1 MRDRT
6 KRWLVFY
13 AGNPEPTSS
22 MRFHEGHIPTHDLT
36 YEDVCFV
43 PQYSDVPSR
52 TVVNTDTL
60 DGTGNS
66 IPIIIANMNAVA
78 GARMAET
85 VARRGGLVVLPQDL
99 APEALVRTIREIKTA
114 HPQYDTPVVVGPYTR
129 LGEAWEAIS
138 KRAHGTA
145 IVRTEDGTLLTYTA
159 SLHRNSLNPRSRIK
173 SLFENM
179 TETPLYPVDTDPK
192 QIYNELH
199 ANDLNLAGITD
210 GDELV
215 GVMTRKGALRAH
227 LYRPN
232 VDKDGRLKVAVA
244 LGINGDTVA
253 ETERVIEAGADVLV
267 IDTAHG
273 HQEKMLQA
281 LRVARKVVGS
291 EVTIIAGNVV
301 TAEATR
307 DLIEAGADIVKVGV
321 GPGAMCTTRMMTGAG
336 RPQFSAV
343 MECAAAADEYERY
356 VLADGGIRHPRDAA
370 FALGAGASNVMIGS
384 LFAGT
389 VEAEAPIQYDDMGRP
404 YKSNH
409 GMASEHAV
417 QARYDVLS
425 PFQQAIKRMYDE
437 GISESKMYID
447 PKKPGAEDIID
458 KFMPGIKSA
467 MTYSGAR
474 TLAEFHKKAVFAIQ
488 SHAGYAEGKPVP
500 TSWH

>member
-1 MRDRT
+1 
-6 KRWLVFY
+6 
-13 AGNPEPTSS
+13 

-99 APEALVRTIREIKTA
+99 APEALANTIREVKSA
-114 HPQYDTPVVVGPYTR
+114 HSRYDTPVVVSPDTP
-129 LGEAWEAIS
+129 LGEAWEAIN
-138 KRAHGTA
+138 KRAHGAA
-145 IVRTEDGTLLTYTA
+145 IVRTEDGTLLTYA
-159 SLHRNSLNPRSRIK
+159 SSISKNSLNPRVRIK
-173 SLFENM
+173 DGTRNLS
-179 TETPLYPVDTDPK
+179 ETPLYPIGTDPEK
-192 QIYNELH
+192 IYNELH
-199 ANDLNLAGITD
+199 ANNLKLAGITD
-210 GDELV
+210 GDDLV
-215 GVMTRKGALRAH
+215 GVMTKRGAQRAH

-232 VDKDGRLKVAVA
+232 VDKDGRLKVAA
-244 LGINGDTVA
+244 AIGINGNTTT
-253 ETERVIEAGADVLV
+253 ETERVMEAGADVLV

-281 LRVARKVVGS
+281 LRVARKIVGS

-307 DLIEAGADIVKVGV
+307 DLIETGADIVKVGV

-343 MECAAAADEYERY
+343 LECAAAAREYERFI
-356 VLADGGIRHPRDAA
+356 LADGGIRHPRDAA
-370 FALGAGASNVMIGS
+370 FALGAGASSVMMGS

-417 QARYDVLS
+417 QARYDGLS
-425 PFQQAIKRMYDE
+425 PFEQAVKRMYDE

-447 PKKPGAEDIID
+447 PENPGAEDIID
-458 KFMPGIKSA
+458 KFIPGIKSA

-474 TLAEFHKKAVFAIQ
+474 TLEEFRQKAVFAIQ

-500 TSWH
+500 TSWY